1 MQKLSKEQINA
12 LANKVIKTQNE
23 EYNKQIEKI
32 KKDFQPKI
40 DALAIKLGKEL
51 SKLSPE
57 LIEYIGSNSYGR
69 IDIENCK
76 DMASNILSEKLKNL
90 FEKVPIKK
98 QKFQDVVDNIH
109 LLTIDATDLQDLYSK
124 LGITQ

>member
-32 KKDFQPKI
+32 EKDFQPKI
-40 DALAIKLGKEL
+40 NALAIKLEKEL

-57 LIEYIGSNSYGR
+57 LIEYLDSNSYGR

-124 LGITQ
+124 LGMTQ